1 MPVINNDGLLSRVP
15 YGYVK
20 TLYVGTEVGEA
31 GHHLY
36 HAAHLTEHV
45 GIAQASA
52 QFATAHLLVRIDA
65 YHYLP
70 AGVHL
75 DPGPGL
81 QWNHSLQKKQA
92 ELTGQ
97 DLRLEAQMERKA
109 WSRMEMALLI
119 QFIGEIPNS
128 DYSAEQ
134 SP

>member
-1 MPVINNDGLLSRVP
+1 
-15 YGYVK
+15 VK

-81 QWNHSLQKKQA
+81 QWNYSLQKKQV
-92 ELTGQ
+92 EITGQ
-97 DLRLEAQMERKA
+97 GLSLEAQVERKA

-128 DYSAEQ
+128 DYSAKQ